1 MEKLISFTILGIV
14 TGSVYFVAASG
25 LVVTYATS
33 GIFNIAHGAVGMLM
47 AFTYW
52 ELVVNQGWPAWLA
65 LILVVAIMAP
75 LLGALIERILM
86 RGLRNASVATSLTV
100 TVGLMVGLIG
110 LAQNI
115 WDPQDP
121 RSLPRFFGSRK
132 FGLGDVFVSWHDA
145 TTLLVGVALAI
156 FLYLLLNRTRTG
168 IAMRAVVDD
177 RNLVGMTGARP
188 DRISMLSWAVGASTA
203 SIAGILLAPVLQMDV
218 VVLTLLVING
228 YAAAM
233 VGRLRNLPLTFVGA
247 MVLGLIESYTIG
259 FVNLSGSLIGLRS
272 ALPVIFLFAVLL
284 AMPEAR
290 LRAGRLVGAIS
301 PRVPSFRRSLIGG
314 AILVAFAGVL
324 SSILSEG
331 NLIRAGEG
339 LALAI
344 IMLSLVLLTGYGGQ
358 VSLCQISLAGVGAYA
373 MAKVGGDGAII
384 GILAAAG
391 LAAFVG
397 ALIALPSLRLQGLYL
412 ALSTMAFAAFLDQ
425 MFFSQEWVFGN
436 LGALEVGRLDLGPIS
451 FNGIRSYF
459 VLLAVVFSLF
469 GMLVLRIRRGTFG
482 RVLAAMRD
490 SPVACATL
498 GLSLTRTKL
507 AVFMIA
513 AAMAGIGGALYGGL
527 KTTAGSTDFIMLQS
541 LPLLLLAVIGGITS
555 VGGALLG
562 GILFALPSLTPNTQI
577 FGLRMEELQF
587 LWVGVAAVTI
597 GRNPN
602 GVVFILTE
610 RVRKLLAMNPRSS
623 KGLPGPADEGPSP
636 ERLVE
641 REEVT
646 EVAPA

>member
-1 MEKLISFTILGIV
+1 MEKLLSFTILGFV
-14 TGSVYFVAASG
+14 TGAVYAVAASG

-33 GIFNIAHGAVGMLM
+33 GIFNIAHGAIGMLM

-65 LILVVAIMAP
+65 LILVILVLAP
-75 LLGALIERILM
+75 LMGALIERILM

-115 WDPQDP
+115 WDPQEA
-121 RSLPRFFGSRK
+121 RTLPKFFGPRK
-132 FGLGDVFVSWHDA
+132 FGLGGVNVTWHDA
-145 TTLLVGVALAI
+145 TTMLVGVALAI

-188 DRISMLSWAVGASTA
+188 DQISMLSWAVGASLA
-203 SIAGILLAPVLQMDV
+203 SVAGILLAPILQMDV
-218 VVLTLLVING
+218 VVLTLLVVNG

-247 MVLGLIESYTIG
+247 MALGLIESYTIG
-259 FVNLSGSLIGLRS
+259 YVNLEGWLIGLRS
-272 ALPVIFLFAVLL
+272 ALPTLFLFVVLL

-290 LRAGRLVGAIS
+290 LRAGRLVGAVT
-301 PRVPSFRRSLIGG
+301 PRVPSFRRSLIGAG
-314 AILVAFAGVL
+314 ILVAGAGVV
-324 SSILSEG
+324 SSIMSEG

-339 LALAI
+339 LALAV

-358 VSLCQISLAGVGAYA
+358 VSLCQMSFAGVGAYA
-373 MAKVGGDGAII
+373 MAKIGGDGAIT
-384 GILAAAG
+384 GILAAAA

-397 ALIALPSLRLQGLYL
+397 ALVALPSLRLQGLYL
-412 ALSTMAFAAFLDQ
+412 ALSTMAFAVLMDY
-425 MFFSQEWVFGN
+425 MFFPNEDVFGN
-436 LGALEVGRLDLGPIS
+436 LGALEVGRLDLGIVS
-451 FNGIRSYF
+451 FNGVRSYF
-459 VLLAVVFSLF
+459 VLLAIAFSLF

-513 AAMAGIGGALYGGL
+513 AAMAGVGGALYGGL
-527 KTTAGSTDFIMLQS
+527 KTSAGSTDFLMLQS

-555 VGGALLG
+555 VSGALLG
-562 GILFALPSLTPNTQI
+562 GMLFALPSLMPNTKL
-577 FGLRMEELQF
+577 FGLEMAKLQF
-587 LWVGVAAVTI
+587 LWVGIAAVTI

-602 GVVFILTE
+602 GVAFIISE
-610 RVRKLLAMNPRSS
+610 RVRKLLALSPRASA
-623 KGLPGPADEGPSP
+623 GLAEPVDEMEP
-636 ERLVE
+636 V
-641 REEVT
+641 EEVT
-646 EVAPA
+646 EVAAASG

>member
-1 MEKLISFTILGIV
+1 MEKILAFTILGIV
-14 TGSVYFVAASG
+14 TGAVYAVAASG

-33 GIFNIAHGAVGMLM
+33 GIFNIAHGAIGMLM

-52 ELVVNQGWPAWLA
+52 DLVVNREWPAWVA
-65 LILVVAIMAP
+65 LILVVAVMAP

-86 RGLRNASVATSLTV
+86 RGLRNATVATSLTV

-115 WDPQDP
+115 WDPQEA
-121 RSLPRFFGSRK
+121 RALPEFFAPRK
-132 FGLGDVFVSWHDA
+132 FGLGGVNVTWHQA
-145 TTLLVGVALAI
+145 VTALAGLALAI
-156 FLYLLLNRTRTG
+156 FLYIVLNRTRTG

-188 DRISMLSWAVGASTA
+188 DRISMLSWAIGASMA
-203 SIAGILLAPVLQMDV
+203 SVAGILLAPQLQMDV

-233 VGRLRNLPLTFVGA
+233 VGRLRNLPLTFAGA
-247 MVLGLIESYTIG
+247 MALGLIESYTIG
-259 FVNLSGSLIGLRS
+259 FVDLKGSLIGLRS
-272 ALPVIFLFAVLL
+272 ALPTLFLFVVLL

-290 LRAGRLVGAIS
+290 LRAGRLVGAVT
-301 PRVPSFRRSLIGG
+301 PRVPSFRRSLIGAG
-314 AILVAFAGVL
+314 LLVAAAGVI
-324 SSILSEG
+324 SRILSEG

-339 LALAI
+339 LALAV

-358 VSLCQISLAGVGAYA
+358 VSLCQMSFAGVGAYA
-373 MAKVGGDGAII
+373 MAKVGGDGAVL
-384 GILAAAG
+384 GILAAAA

-397 ALIALPSLRLQGLYL
+397 GLVALPSLRLQGLYL
-412 ALSTMAFAAFLDQ
+412 ALSTMAFAVLMDY
-425 MFFSQEWVFGN
+425 MFFPQEWVFGN
-436 LGALEVGRLDLGPIS
+436 LGALQVDRLKLGIS
-451 FNGIRSYF
+451 FNGVRAYF
-459 VLLAVVFSLF
+459 VLLAIAFALF
-469 GMLVLRIRRGTFG
+469 GMLVLRIRRGQFG

-513 AAMAGIGGALYGGL
+513 AAMAGVGGALFGGL
-527 KTTAGSTDFIMLQS
+527 KTSAGSTDFLMLQS

-555 VGGALLG
+555 VSGALLG

-577 FGLRMEELQF
+577 FGLEMAKLQF
-587 LWVGVAAVTI
+587 LWVGIAAVTI

-602 GVVFILTE
+602 GVAFIISE
-610 RVRKLLAMNPRSS
+610 RVRKLLALSPRGSA
-623 KGLPGPADEGPSP
+623 GMPVPS
-636 ERLVE
+636 EQTE
-641 REEVT
+641 KIEEVT
-646 EVAPA
+646 EVAPASG

>member
-1 MEKLISFTILGIV
+1 MTKFLAFTILGLVAGAI
-14 TGSVYFVAASG
+14 YAVAASG

-52 ELVVNQGWPAWLA
+52 ELVVNQEWPAWLA
-65 LILVVAIMAP
+65 LILVVFVAAP
-75 LLGALIERILM
+75 LFGAFLERVLM

-121 RSLPRFFGSRK
+121 RSLPRFFEGNK
-132 FGLGDVFVSWHDA
+132 FELGGVFVTWHEA
-145 TTLLVGVALAI
+145 TTMVVGAALAI

-168 IAMRAVVDD
+168 VAMRAVVDD
-177 RNLVGMTGARP
+177 RNLVAMTGARP
-188 DRISMLSWAVGASTA
+188 DRISMFSWAVGASMA
-203 SIAGILLAPVLQMDV
+203 SVAGILLAPILQMQV
-218 VVLTLLVING
+218 VLLTLLVING

-233 VGRLRNLPLTFVGA
+233 VGRLRSLPLTFIGA
-247 MVLGLIESYTIG
+247 LVLGLIESYTIG
-259 FVNLSGSLIGLRS
+259 FVNLSGPWIGLKS
-272 ALPVIFLFAVLL
+272 SIPILFLFAVLL

-290 LRAGRLVGAIS
+290 LRAGRLLGATT
-301 PRVPSFRRSLIGG
+301 PRVPSFGRSLVGS
-314 AILVAFAGVL
+314 AILVAAAGVI
-324 SSILSEG
+324 SSILTEG

-358 VSLCQISLAGVGAYA
+358 VSLCQMTFAGAGAFA
-373 MAKVGGDGAII
+373 MAKLGADGS
-384 GILAAAG
+384 ILGLIAAAG

-397 ALIALPSLRLQGLYL
+397 ALVALPSLRLQGLYL
-412 ALSTMAFAAFLDQ
+412 ALSTMAFAVLAEYL
-425 MFFSQEWVFGN
+425 FFPQEEVFGN
-436 LGALEVGRLDLGPIS
+436 LGALPVGRLDLGFVS
-451 FNGIRSYF
+451 FDGIRSYF
-459 VLLAVVFSLF
+459 VLLAVMFALF

-498 GLSLTRTKL
+498 GLSLTRAKL

-513 AAMAGIGGALYGGL
+513 AGMAGVGGALYGGL

-562 GILFALPSLTPNTQI
+562 GILFALPSLMPETEI
-577 FGLRMEELQF
+577 FGLRMEQLQF
-587 LWVGVAAVTI
+587 LWVGIAAVTI

-602 GVVFILTE
+602 GIAFMITE
-610 RVRKLLAMNPRSS
+610 RVRKLLALNPRGS
-623 KGLPGPADEGPSP
+623 KGLPGPVDEGPGP
-636 ERLVE
+636 EHLVD

-646 EVAPA
+646 EVATA

>member
-1 MEKLISFTILGIV
+1 MEKFLSFTILGIV
-14 TGSVYFVAASG
+14 TGAVYFVAASG

-33 GIFNIAHGAVGMLM
+33 GIFNIAHGAIGMLM

-52 ELVVNQGWPAWLA
+52 ELVVNQGWPAWIA
-65 LILVVAIMAP
+65 LIVVVVILAP
-75 LLGALIERILM
+75 LLGAAIERVLM

-121 RSLPRFFGSRK
+121 RSLPRFFGTRK

-145 TTLLVGVALAI
+145 TTLIVGLALAA
-156 FLYLLLNRTRTG
+156 FLYVLLNRTRTG

-188 DRISMLSWAVGASTA
+188 DRISMLSWAIGASLA
-203 SIAGILLAPVLQMDV
+203 SVAGILLAPVLQMDV

-233 VGRLRNLPLTFVGA
+233 VGRLRSLPLTFVGA

-272 ALPVIFLFAVLL
+272 ALPILFLFVVLL

-290 LRAGRLVGAIS
+290 LRAGRLVGAIT
-301 PRVPSFRRSLIGG
+301 PRVPSFRRSLVGA
-314 AILVAFAGVL
+314 AILVAFCGVL
-324 SSILSEG
+324 SSVLSEG

-412 ALSTMAFAAFLDQ
+412 ALSTMAFAAFMDY

-436 LGALEVGRLDLGPIS
+436 LGALEVGRLDLGPVS
-451 FNGIRSYF
+451 FDGMSSYF

-469 GMLVLRIRRGTFG
+469 GMLVLRIRRGRFG

-513 AAMAGIGGALYGGL
+513 AAMAGVGGALYGGL

-577 FGLRMEELQF
+577 FGLSMEQLQF
-587 LWVGVAAVTI
+587 LWVGIAAVTI

-602 GVVFILTE
+602 GVAFIISE
-610 RVRKLLAMNPRSS
+610 RVRKLLALNPRGS
-623 KGLPGPADEGPSP
+623 KGIPGATDEGPPP
-636 ERLVE
+636 EHV
-641 REEVT
+641 REEVS
-646 EVAPA
+646 EVATA

>member
-1 MEKLISFTILGIV
+1 MDKVISFTILGIV
-14 TGSVYFVAASG
+14 TGAVYAVAASG

-33 GIFNIAHGAVGMLM
+33 GIFNIAHGAIGMLM

-52 ELVVNQGWPAWLA
+52 ELVVNHGWPAWLA
-65 LILVVAIMAP
+65 LILVIVILAP
-75 LLGALIERILM
+75 LLGAVIERVLM

-115 WDPQDP
+115 WDPQEA
-121 RSLPRFFGSRK
+121 RALPEFFTRNK
-132 FGLGDVFVSWHDA
+132 FAVGGVFVTWHQA
-145 TTLLVGVALAI
+145 VTALAGLSLAI
-156 FLYLLLNRTRTG
+156 FLYIVLNRTRTG

-188 DRISMLSWAVGASTA
+188 DRISMLSWAIGASMA
-203 SIAGILLAPVLQMDV
+203 SIAGILLAPQLQMDV

-247 MVLGLIESYTIG
+247 MALGLIESYTTG
-259 FVNLSGSLIGLRS
+259 FVDLRGWLIGLRS
-272 ALPVIFLFAVLL
+272 ALPTVFLFVVLL

-290 LRAGRLVGAIS
+290 LRAGRLVGAVT
-301 PRVPSFRRSLIGG
+301 PRVPGFRRALVG
-314 AILVAFAGVL
+314 AGILVASAGIV
-324 SSILSEG
+324 SSILSKG
-331 NLIRAGEG
+331 DLVRAGEG

-358 VSLCQISLAGVGAYA
+358 VSLCQMSFAGVGAVA
-373 MAKVGGDGAII
+373 MAKMGADGNLLGII
-384 GILAAAG
+384 AAAIM
-391 LAAFVG
+391 AAMVG
-397 ALIALPSLRLQGLYL
+397 ALVALPSLRLQGLYL
-412 ALSTMAFAAFLDQ
+412 ALSTMAFAVLMDY
-425 MFFSQEWVFGN
+425 MFFPNERVFG
-436 LGALEVGRLDLGPIS
+436 GGFAALEVGRLDLPGVS
-451 FNGIRSYF
+451 FDGVRSYF
-459 VLLAVVFSLF
+459 VLLAIAFALF

-513 AAMAGIGGALYGGL
+513 AAMAGVGGALYGGL
-527 KTTAGSTDFIMLQS
+527 KTNAGSTDFLMLQS

-562 GILFALPSLTPNTQI
+562 GMLFALPSLMPNTTI
-577 FGLRMEELQF
+577 FGLEMAKLQF
-587 LWVGVAAVTI
+587 LWVGIAAVTI

-602 GVVFILTE
+602 GVAFIISE
-610 RVRKLLAMNPRSS
+610 RVRKLFALSPRASA
-623 KGLPGPADEGPSP
+623 GLPEA
-636 ERLVE
+636 VE
-641 REEVT
+641 PLEEVS
-646 EVAPA
+646 EVAAASG

>member
-1 MEKLISFTILGIV
+1 VEKFLAFTILGVV
-14 TGSVYFVAASG
+14 TGAVYAVAASG

-52 ELVVNQGWPAWLA
+52 ELVVNQGWPAWIALVLVV
-65 LILVVAIMAP
+65 LILAP
-75 LLGALIERILM
+75 LLGALIERVIT

-100 TVGLMVGLIG
+100 TVGLMVGMIG

-115 WDPQDP
+115 WDPQEA
-121 RSLPRFFGSRK
+121 RQLPKFFGANK
-132 FGLGDVFVSWHDA
+132 FELGGVFVTWHES
-145 TTLLVGVALAI
+145 TTMLVGVALAM
-156 FLYLLLNRTRTG
+156 FLYMLLNRTRTG

-188 DRISMLSWAVGASTA
+188 DRISMLSWAVGASMA
-203 SIAGILLAPVLQMDV
+203 SVAGILLAPALQMDV

-233 VGRLRNLPLTFVGA
+233 VGRLRNLPLTFAGA
-247 MVLGLIESYTIG
+247 MALGLIESYTIG
-259 FVNLSGSLIGLRS
+259 FVNLSGPWIGLRS
-272 ALPVIFLFAVLL
+272 ALPTLFLFAVLL

-290 LRAGRLVGAIS
+290 LRAGRLVGAIT
-301 PRVPSFRRSLIGG
+301 PRVPSFRRSLVGG
-314 AILVAFAGVL
+314 AILVAAAGVI

-358 VSLCQISLAGVGAYA
+358 VSLCQMTFAGVGAYA
-373 MAKVGGDGAII
+373 MASVGGDGAFI

-391 LAAFVG
+391 LSAFVG
-397 ALIALPSLRLQGLYL
+397 ALVALPSLRLQGLYL
-412 ALSTMAFAAFLDQ
+412 ALSTMAFAVLAEYL
-425 MFFSQEWVFGN
+425 FFPQEQIFGN
-436 LGALEVGRLDLGPIS
+436 LGAREVGRLDLGPIS

-459 VLLAVVFSLF
+459 VLLAVAFSLF

-498 GLSLTRTKL
+498 GLSLTRAKL

-513 AAMAGIGGALYGGL
+513 AGMAGVGGALYGGL

-562 GILFALPSLTPNTQI
+562 GVLFALPSLTPNTEI
-577 FGLRMEELQF
+577 FGLSMDQLQF
-587 LWVGVAAVTI
+587 LWVGIAAVTI

-602 GVVFILTE
+602 GVAFIISE
-610 RVRKLLAMNPRSS
+610 RVRKLLALNPRSS
-623 KGLPGPADEGPSP
+623 KGIPGATDEGPPP
-636 ERLVE
+636 EHV
-641 REEVT
+641 REEVS

>member
-1 MEKLISFTILGIV
+1 VDQFLNYTILGIV
-14 TGSVYFVAASG
+14 TGAIFAVAASG

-33 GIFNIAHGAVGMLM
+33 GIFNIAHGAIGMLM
-47 AFTYW
+47 AFTFW
-52 ELVVNQGWPAWLA
+52 TLVVSQGWPLWIA
-65 LILVVAIMAP
+65 LIVVVVILAP

-115 WDPQDP
+115 WDPQVQRD
-121 RSLPRFFGSRK
+121 LPRFFGRSK
-132 FGLGDVFVSWHDA
+132 FRLGEVNVTYHDA
-145 TTLLVGVALAI
+145 TTLLVGLALAI
-156 FLYLLLNRTRTG
+156 FLYVLLNRTRTG

-188 DRISMLSWAVGASTA
+188 DRISMLSWAVGASLA
-203 SIAGILLAPVLQMDV
+203 SVAGILVAPILQMDV
-218 VVLTLLVING
+218 INLTLLVING

-233 VGRLRNLPLTFVGA
+233 VGRLRNLPLTFAGA
-247 MVLGLIESYTIG
+247 MALGLITSYTTG
-259 FVNLSGSLIGLRS
+259 FLDLRGSLIGLRS
-272 ALPVIFLFAVLL
+272 ALPTLFLFVVLL

-290 LRAGRLVGAIS
+290 LRAGRLVGAVT
-301 PRVPSFRRSLIGG
+301 PRVPSFRRSLIGAG
-314 AILVAFAGVL
+314 LLVAAAGVI

-339 LALAI
+339 IALAV

-358 VSLCQISLAGVGAYA
+358 VSLCQMSFAGVGAYA
-373 MAKVGGDGAII
+373 MAKVGGDGAVI
-384 GILAAAG
+384 GILAAAA

-397 ALIALPSLRLQGLYL
+397 ALVALPSLRLQGLYL
-412 ALSTMAFAAFLDQ
+412 ALSTMAFAVLMEQ
-425 MFFSQEWVFGN
+425 MFFPQEWVFGN
-436 LGALEVGRLDLGPIS
+436 LAALEVGRLDLPGLS
-451 FNGIRSYF
+451 FNSVRAYF
-459 VLLAVVFSLF
+459 VLLAVAFGLF

-513 AAMAGIGGALYGGL
+513 AAMAGVGGALYGGL

-555 VGGALLG
+555 VSGALLG
-562 GILFALPSLTPNTQI
+562 GILFALPSLTPNTTI
-577 FGLRMEELQF
+577 FGLEMAKLQF

-602 GVVFILTE
+602 GVAFIISE
-610 RVRKLLAMNPRSS
+610 RVRKLLALAPRGSA
-623 KGLPGPADEGPSP
+623 GIHSP
-636 ERLVE
+636 PLEPI
-641 REEVT
+641 EEVS
-646 EVAPA
+646 EVAPASG

>member
-1 MEKLISFTILGIV
+1 MEKILTYTILGIV
-14 TGSVYFVAASG
+14 TGAVYAIAASG

-33 GIFNIAHGAVGMLM
+33 GIFNIAHGAIGMLM

-52 ELVVNQGWPAWLA
+52 ELVINHGWPAWLG
-65 LILVVAIMAP
+65 LIVVVIILAP
-75 LLGALIERILM
+75 LLGGLIERVLM

-115 WDPQDP
+115 WDPQEG
-121 RSLPRFFGSRK
+121 RALPEFFTRQK
-132 FGLGDVFVSWHDA
+132 FGLGGVNVSYHQTVIA
-145 TTLLVGVALAI
+145 LTGLSLAI
-156 FLYLLLNRTRTG
+156 FLYIVLNRTRTG

-188 DRISMLSWAVGASTA
+188 DRISMLSWAIGASMA
-203 SIAGILLAPVLQMDV
+203 SVAGILLAPQLQMDV

-259 FVNLSGSLIGLRS
+259 FVELRGSLIGLRS
-272 ALPVIFLFAVLL
+272 ALPTVFLFVVLL

-290 LRAGRLVGAIS
+290 LRAGRLVGAVT
-301 PRVPSFRRSLIGG
+301 PRVPSFRRSVIGA
-314 AILVAFAGVL
+314 AILVTAAGVISRL
-324 SSILSEG
+324 LTEG

-358 VSLCQISLAGVGAYA
+358 VSLCQMSFAGVGAYA
-373 MAKVGGDGAII
+373 MAKVGGDGAVFGII
-384 GILAAAG
+384 AAAA

-397 ALIALPSLRLQGLYL
+397 ALVALPSLRLQGLYL
-412 ALSTMAFAAFLDQ
+412 ALSTMAFAVLLDY
-425 MFFSQEWVFGN
+425 MFFPQEWVFGN
-436 LGALEVGRLDLGPIS
+436 LGALEVGRLDAGLS
-451 FNGIRSYF
+451 FDNVRSYF
-459 VLLAVVFSLF
+459 VLLALAFGLF

-513 AAMAGIGGALYGGL
+513 AAMAGVGGALYGGL
-527 KTTAGSTDFIMLQS
+527 KTSAGSTDFLMLQS

-555 VGGALLG
+555 VSGALLG
-562 GILFALPSLTPNTQI
+562 GILFALPSLMPDTKL
-577 FGLRMEELQF
+577 FGLEMAKLQF
-587 LWVGVAAVTI
+587 LWVGIAAVTI

-602 GVVFILTE
+602 GVSFIISE
-610 RVRKLLAMNPRSS
+610 RVRKLLALKPRASA
-623 KGLPGPADEGPSP
+623 GIP
-636 ERLVE
+636 EPVE
-641 REEVT
+641 PLEEVS
-646 EVAPA
+646 EVAAASG